1 MPQLPDPSTPSARA
15 EPRRARHP
23 SEPGTFTLAWPVGLF
38 TLITFFVGADMAA
51 DLADGVGLV
60 HFGIETVALALCL
73 AGVVGTGITLKN
85 AVVRARSLEEDLQ
98 GARADLARSRE
109 QARELAGGLGGV
121 IDQQF
126 DRWALSG
133 AQREV
138 ALLVLKGF
146 SYKEIA
152 DLRETTER
160 TVRNQ
165 AQAIYRKGGLSN
177 RAEIAAFF
185 IEDLLAARQGSLRV
199 VRSDEPAPAST
210 DEAQRRRDVAAP

>member
-1 MPQLPDPSTPSARA
+1 MPDLPSPPAPPTRH
-15 EPRRARHP
+15 EPRRPRRP
-23 SEPGTFTLAWPVGLF
+23 RMPGTFALAWPVGLF
-38 TLITFFVGADMAA
+38 TIITFFVGADMAA
-51 DLADGVGLV
+51 DLVDGVPII
-60 HFGIETVALALCL
+60 HFAIETFALALCL
-73 AGVVGTGITLKN
+73 AGVIGTGFTLRN
-85 AVVRARSLEEDLQ
+85 AVIRARSLEEDLQ

-126 DRWALSG
+126 DRWGLSA

-165 AQAIYRKGGLSN
+165 AQAIYRKGSLSN
-177 RAEIAAFF
+177 RAEMAAFF
-185 IEDLLAARQGSLRV
+185 IEDLLAARQTPLRV
-199 VRSDEPAPAST
+199 VRADEAAPAT
-210 DEAQRRRDVAAP
+210 EERRRDVGP

>member
-1 MPQLPDPSTPSARA
+1 MPDLPDPSAPPARP
-15 EPRRARHP
+15 EPRRHRRP
-23 SEPGTFTLAWPVGLF
+23 SAPGTFDLAWPVGVF
-38 TLITFFVGADMAA
+38 TIITFFVGADMAA
-51 DLADGVGLV
+51 DLVDGVPV
-60 HFGIETVALALCL
+60 IHFVIETFALVLCL
-73 AGVVGTGITLKN
+73 AGVVGTGLTLRN
-85 AVVRARSLEEDLQ
+85 AVIRARSLEEDLQ

-109 QARELAGGLGGV
+109 QTRELAGGLGGV

-126 DRWALSG
+126 DRWGLSG

-165 AQAIYRKGGLSN
+165 AQAIYRKGSLSN
-177 RAEIAAFF
+177 RAEMAAFF
-185 IEDLLAARQGSLRV
+185 IEDLLAARQTPLRV
-199 VRSDEPAPAST
+199 VRADEPAADAEGP
-210 DEAQRRRDVAAP
+210 RRRDVGP

>member
-1 MPQLPDPSTPSARA
+1 MPDLPDASAPKTRA
-15 EPRRARHP
+15 EKRRARP
-23 SEPGTFTLAWPVGLF
+23 PREPGTFALAWPVGLF
-38 TLITFFVGADMAA
+38 TVITFFVGADMAA
-51 DLADGVGLV
+51 DLVDGVPLI
-60 HFGIETVALALCL
+60 HFGIETFALVLCL
-73 AGVVGTGITLKN
+73 AGVIGTGFTLRN
-85 AVVRARSLEEDLQ
+85 AVVRARGLEEDLQ

-109 QARELAGGLGGV
+109 QAKELMGGLGGV

-126 DRWALSG
+126 DRWGLSA

-177 RAEIAAFF
+177 RAEMAAFF
-185 IEDLLAARQGSLRV
+185 IEDLLAARQTPLRI
-199 VRSDEPAPAST
+199 VRSS
-210 DEAQRRRDVAAP
+210 EADAAEQAERTRDAAAP